1 MDLRRL
7 IVVTM
12 LVTAGCTAPQAP
24 PDEAAPDRSRA
35 AAPTRP
41 REITPRPSQPAPSP
55 PRAEYG
61 DLPSAAPLKITG
73 WSAWALLD
81 RRTGRIA
88 GSANRAS
95 QTSTT
100 ESMVKSW
107 LAADYLAALRH
118 DLDDH
123 AADQIRNALRVSD
136 DAAAEWLYRTRGG
149 DATIRRMIDTCRLT
163 GTRPSPGNWAL
174 TRITAQDAARL
185 GDCLADG
192 AASGPR
198 WRDWLLWEMRQV
210 APSNAFGIRE
220 AFPPRQAAAIA
231 VKNGWTDRSA
241 TGMWHVSCL
250 GIWHHW
256 SLAVLVRYPIR
267 LGLGH
272 GAAACRD
279 ITRQLFPGRAAPGAA
294 ARPGTG

>member
-12 LVTAGCTAPQAP
+12 LVTAGCAAPQAP
-24 PDEAAPDRSRA
+24 SEEAAPDRSGMA
-35 AAPTRP
+35 TPSRP
-41 REITPRPSQPAPSP
+41 RQPAKPAPSSP
-55 PRAEYG
+55 QAGASR
-61 DLPSAAPLKITG
+61 LPSAADLKLTG

-81 RRTGRIA
+81 RRTGRIT

-100 ESMVKSW
+100 ESMVKAW
-107 LAADYLAALRH
+107 LSADYLAGLRH
-118 DLDDH
+118 GLDDH
-123 AADQIRNALRVSD
+123 AADRIRNALRVSD
-136 DAAAEWLYRTRGG
+136 DDAAEWLYQARGG

-163 GTRPSPGNWAL
+163 GTRPTPGNWAL
-174 TRITAQDAARL
+174 TWITAQDAARL

-192 AASGPR
+192 TASGPR

-210 APSNAFGIRE
+210 APSNAFGIRD
-220 AFPPRQAAAIA
+220 AFPPREAAGIA
-231 VKNGWTDRSA
+231 VKNGWTDRSD
-241 TGMWHVSCL
+241 TGLWHVSCL
-250 GIWHHW
+250 GIWHRW

-267 LGLGH
+267 LGLGY

-279 ITRQLFPGRAAPGAA
+279 ITRQVFPGR
-294 ARPGTG
+294 TG

>member
-1 MDLRRL
+1 MPS
-7 IVVTM
+7 
-12 LVTAGCTAPQAP
+12 TA
-24 PDEAAPDRSRA
+24 D
-35 AAPTRP
+35 
-41 REITPRPSQPAPSP
+41 
-55 PRAEYG
+55 
-61 DLPSAAPLKITG
+61 LKITG

-81 RRTGRIA
+81 RRTGRIT
-88 GSANRAS
+88 GSTNRAS
-95 QTSTT
+95 ETSTT
-100 ESMVKSW
+100 ESMVKAW

-123 AADQIRNALRVSD
+123 AADRIRNALRVSD
-136 DAAAEWLYRTRGG
+136 DDAAEWLYRTRGG

-192 AASGPR
+192 TASGPR

-210 APSNAFGIRE
+210 APSNGFGIRE
-220 AFPPRQAAAIA
+220 AFPPREATGIA
-231 VKNGWTDRSA
+231 VKNGWTDRSS

-250 GIWHHW
+250 GIWHRW

-267 LGLGH
+267 LGLGY

-279 ITRQLFPGRAAPGAA
+279 ITRQLFPGRTSSPAA